1 MILLD
6 GKSLSKKI
14 KTDIKNQVDTFKS
27 AGKRPPHL
35 VAILIG
41 DNPASQTYV
50 SAKKKSCEEI
60 GFNSTVI
67 KYPESISQSKLLDEI
82 EKINANNEIDGLI
95 VQLPLP
101 SHIDPSLVIR
111 NISYKKDVDGFH
123 PINIGNMMLQ
133 QPCFLPATP
142 MGIMALIENYNIE
155 TTGKS
160 CLIIGRSNI
169 VGSPLSIL
177 MSRNTKFANCTV
189 TLAHSKTKDLN
200 LLTKK
205 ADIIV
210 MALGVPKFLTN
221 DMIKDSSVVID
232 VGINRIKSNQTKSG
246 WSLVGDV
253 NFESVKQKCSHIT
266 PVPGGVGPMT
276 IVSLL
281 KNTLLSYKRVIYK

>member
-1 MILLD
+1 M
-6 GKSLSKKI
+6 
-14 KTDIKNQVDTFKS
+14 
-27 AGKRPPHL
+27 
-35 VAILIG
+35 
-41 DNPASQTYV
+41 
-50 SAKKKSCEEI
+50 C
-60 GFNSTVI
+60 
-67 KYPESISQSKLLDEI
+67 
-82 EKINANNEIDGLI
+82 
-95 VQLPLP
+95 
-101 SHIDPSLVIR
+101 IR
-111 NISYKKDVDGFH
+111 DR
-123 PINIGNMMLQ
+123 INIGNMMLQ

-142 MGIMALIENYNIE
+142 MGIMTLIENYNIE

>member
-14 KTDIKNQVDTFKS
+14 KTDIKNQVDIFKS

-67 KYPESISQSKLLDEI
+67 KYPESISQSKLLGEI
-82 EKINANNEIDGLI
+82 EKINVNNEIDGLI

-101 SHIDPSLVIR
+101 PHIEPSLVIR

-210 MALGVPKFLTN
+210 MALGFPKFLTN
-221 DMIKDSSVVID
+221 DMIKDSAVIID
-232 VGINRIKSNQTKSG
+232 VGINRVKSNQTKSG

-253 NFESVKQKCSHIT
+253 DFESVKQKCSHIT

>member
-82 EKINANNEIDGLI
+82 EKINVNNEIDGLI

-101 SHIDPSLVIR
+101 PHIEPSLVIR

-221 DMIKDSSVVID
+221 DMIKDSSVIID

-253 NFESVKQKCSHIT
+253 DFESVKQKCSHIT